1 MRLLDF
7 ATTIYVVARTYLQ
20 FLLSSLSML
29 QAVDVLLY
37 LASYDGFLY
46 FHSEVPLG
54 RYHTS
59 SIISKHFLLLLRQGS
74 GECQNF
80 MTLLVLTGS
89 QWKTTKTMQGYKRLA
104 NE

>member
-7 ATTIYVVARTYLQ
+7 ATTIYVVAHTYLQ

-74 GECQNF
+74 P
-80 MTLLVLTGS
+80 LKKLYAGS
-89 QWKTTKTMQGYKRLA
+89 QHNVGLLLA
-104 NE
+104 ESMH